1 MACSRS
7 PCGCDQIVLNFSDL
21 YEQTKTKWAIAW
33 KFLRHLSATCS
44 CALSYMPQPRV
55 FHGQREKWLDAQSED
70 YGKAIDLNTT
80 VAFIRG
86 VQCHYLVCWPM
97 SLPHNEE
104 QSVKFL
110 AQVDDNAP
118 IEEEDLSAYS
128 VKQHEE
134 MSVVL
139 KLRKAVSQHLLPVL
153 AKL

>member
-1 MACSRS
+1 M
-7 PCGCDQIVLNFSDL
+7 PGN
-21 YEQTKTKWAIAW
+21 
-33 KFLRHLSATCS
+33 FLRHPSATTS
-44 CALSYMPQPRV
+44 CALPYMPQPRV
-55 FHGQREKWLDAQSED
+55 FRGQREKWLDAQLED

-80 VAFIRG
+80 AAFIRG
-86 VQCHYLVCWPM
+86 AQCRYLARWPM

-104 QSVKFL
+104 QSAEFL

-128 VKQHEE
+128 VKQRED
-134 MSVVL
+134 MSAAL